1 VLLSKS
7 IPNSNVVF
15 VNEDDEDED
24 TESIISH
31 NKGQSESEIKNE
43 EITTKKKSQNEQPHK
58 QAPYVRVT
66 KFQSN
71 MIIVSHSQDF
81 HSPGLDFYL
90 NYYDDP
96 KAQIPKMA
104 MSWMATSGLPD
115 WLNKLHKA
123 AKRVPKPIER
133 INITDD
139 YEVVLIKEK
148 KELDAPSLNQELE
161 VQSISSPTEEDQAEK
176 SSHFLMDPNIKE
188 YEADKSNNTLIDSTL
203 KEDEVKNAK
212 VKPTTTEENNSPI
225 IIDTLNKTQIEP
237 SMFIKEEMP
246 AETNSSLN
254 SLNTTEDT
262 VSIPK
267 TNDVQLTSEIL
278 VKQIENPTNEAKIK
292 IND

>member
-1 VLLSKS
+1 
-7 IPNSNVVF
+7 
-15 VNEDDEDED
+15 
-24 TESIISH
+24 
-31 NKGQSESEIKNE
+31 
-43 EITTKKKSQNEQPHK
+43 
-58 QAPYVRVT
+58 
-66 KFQSN
+66 
-71 MIIVSHSQDF
+71 
-81 HSPGLDFYL
+81 
-90 NYYDDP
+90 
-96 KAQIPKMA
+96 
-104 MSWMATSGLPD
+104 
-115 WLNKLHKA
+115 
-123 AKRVPKPIER
+123 
-133 INITDD
+133 
-139 YEVVLIKEK
+139 
-148 KELDAPSLNQELE
+148 
-161 VQSISSPTEEDQAEK
+161 
-176 SSHFLMDPNIKE
+176 MDPNIKE

-212 VKPTTTEENNSPI
+212 VEPTTTEENNSPI